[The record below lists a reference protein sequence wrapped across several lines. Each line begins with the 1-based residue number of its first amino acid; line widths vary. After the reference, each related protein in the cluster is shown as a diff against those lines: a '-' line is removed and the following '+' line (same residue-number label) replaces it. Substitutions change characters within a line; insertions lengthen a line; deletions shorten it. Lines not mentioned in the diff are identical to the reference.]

1 MTTNKQRHNLSV
13 NREILSLSLPSIV
26 TNITTPLLGLVDVA
40 IVGHMGSA
48 AYIGAIAIGG
58 SMFNMLYWLFG
69 FLRMG
74 SSGMTAQAFGAKD
87 RLAQSR
93 ILQQALLVAMLAGI
107 AMIVLRHQVCEAV
120 LWFMDVEAD
129 TAVLARTYFEILVWG
144 APAVL
149 GTYVMSGWFL
159 GMQNSRAP
167 MWVSIFINLCN
178 IAVSLVLVYCFNYDI
193 PGVAV
198 GSLVA
203 QWGGFMLA
211 VNALLMQFFTLF
223 SFFMDGFAFAGEA
236 ICGKYIGAGERT
248 LLRRSIDALCR
259 WGAGLAVAFT
269 VIYAVG
275 GDLLLNFLSSEK
287 NVIVHAH
294 EYIYWIITI
303 PVAGFLAFTWDGVFI
318 GATAT
323 RSMLLSMAAA
333 TAVFFITYA
342 LAFPSLGNHGLWLAF
357 ICYLLTRGTIL
368 SVIGRRYRRH

>member
-40 IVGHMGSA
+40 IVGHMDSA

-167 MWVSIFINLCN
+167 MWV
-178 IAVSLVLVYCFNYDI
+178 
-193 PGVAV
+193 
-198 GSLVA
+198 
-203 QWGGFMLA
+203 
-211 VNALLMQFFTLF
+211 
-223 SFFMDGFAFAGEA
+223 
-236 ICGKYIGAGERT
+236 
-248 LLRRSIDALCR
+248 CR
-259 WGAGLAVAFT
+259 
-269 VIYAVG
+269 
-275 GDLLLNFLSSEK
+275 N
-287 NVIVHAH
+287 
-294 EYIYWIITI
+294 
-303 PVAGFLAFTWDGVFI
+303 
-318 GATAT
+318 
-323 RSMLLSMAAA
+323 
-333 TAVFFITYA
+333 
-342 LAFPSLGNHGLWLAF
+342 
-357 ICYLLTRGTIL
+357 
-368 SVIGRRYRRH
+368 